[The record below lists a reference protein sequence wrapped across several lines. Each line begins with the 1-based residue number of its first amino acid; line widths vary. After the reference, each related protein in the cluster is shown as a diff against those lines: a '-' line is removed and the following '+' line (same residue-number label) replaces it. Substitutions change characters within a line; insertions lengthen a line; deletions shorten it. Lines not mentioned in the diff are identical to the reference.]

1 MDEFV
6 LRAAAG
12 GVGIALIAGP
22 VGALMLW
29 RRMTFFGAAIAESA
43 VLGVTLGLIT
53 GLPPVLGA
61 MATCLVLA
69 LILESL
75 LQRRELAGDTL
86 IGIVGHGALAL
97 ALVLL
102 VYLTRVRVDLMGYLF
117 GDILAV
123 SWREVGVTFGFA
135 VLSLGALAIGWRR
148 ILTATV
154 EPDIAKAEGVPV
166 RRVSIAYAVLLALVI
181 ALGLKLVGALLI
193 ISLLVMPAAAARA
206 FARSPAQMIVI
217 ATVIASIAVVI
228 GIALSAWFD
237 WPAGPAIAVGAV
249 ALFFASLLIPR

>member
-12 GVGIALIAGP
+12 GLAIASIAGP

-43 VLGVTLGLIT
+43 VLGVTLGLLT

-61 MATCLVLA
+61 TVICLVLA

-123 SWREVGVTFGFA
+123 SWSQVAITLGFA
-135 VLSLGALAIGWRR
+135 ALALAALTWKWRP
-148 ILTATV
+148 ILSATI

-166 RRVSIAYAVLLALVI
+166 RMVSIAYAVLLALVV
-181 ALGLKLVGALLI
+181 ALGLRLVGALLI
-193 ISLLVMPAAAARA
+193 VALLVMPAAAARSL
-206 FARSPAQMIVI
+206 ARSPAQMAML
-217 ATVIASIAVVI
+217 ATAFAGAAVVI
-228 GIALSAWFD
+228 GVALSALID
-237 WPAGPAIAVGAV
+237 WPAGPAVAVAAA
-249 ALFFASLLIPR
+249 ALFFASLLIRR